1 MNFYKN
7 FFLLSQCIFFS
18 CKNYKTI
25 AKCENLVKEQWNRK
39 EVLQNELK
47 VEDDQDK
54 VSFVVDVFYGDDV
67 QYQNIFLKIK
77 IKDEFENIVFEKEDI
92 MLMLFDASTG
102 VPLGRKIFREQ
113 HLEFLID
120 EGLKIQSG
128 IYKIEIS
135 QMTRADNLYGIK
147 KIETKLCSL

>member
-1 MNFYKN
+1 MNFYKK

-39 EVLQNELK
+39 EVLQNELR
-47 VEDDQDK
+47 VEVDQDK
-54 VSFVVDVFYGDDV
+54 VSLVVDVFYGDDV
-67 QYQNIFLKIK
+67 QYQNIFLHVKLSDVDGKI
-77 IKDEFENIVFEKEDI
+77 IFEKEDL

-113 HLEFLID
+113 HLEFLIK
-120 EGLKIQSG
+120 EKLKIKNG
-128 IYKIEIS
+128 IYKVEIS
-135 QMTRADNLYGIK
+135 QMTRAENLYGIK
-147 KIETKLCSL
+147 KIETKLCNL